1 MTTMTEGPAV
11 MTTDVDIAWLV
22 ESSVID
28 ARPHEPV
35 TADRL
40 LRRLDVLRQ
49 RLAVRWCGTA
59 GAFAGFDHL
68 QMTNQVAV
76 PPGTVH
82 LEARMVEARDKSHIV
97 EYSAILTYK
106 DAADEAMRTV
116 IATGRGRTL
125 QVTGA

>member
-1 MTTMTEGPAV
+1 MTT
-11 MTTDVDIAWLV
+11 TDGDIAWLV

-28 ARPHEPV
+28 VRPHEPV

-59 GAFAGFDHL
+59 GAFAGYDEL
-68 QMTNQVAV
+68 QMSHVAV

-82 LEARMVEARDKSHIV
+82 LEARVVEARDKSHTV
-97 EYSAILTYK
+97 EYSAILERS
-106 DAADEAMRTV
+106 DASDESERTV
-116 IATGRGRTL
+116 IAVGRGRTL
-125 QVTGA
+125 QVAGA